1 MNRFKELIVW
11 QKSRALVKEVYLLTN
26 DLPSDERFGMV
37 SQIRRCAVSIPTNIA
52 EGCGRRTNAD
62 FARFLDI
69 SNGSSYELESLLIL
83 SNDLNYIQKEQFETI
98 NLLIQEIQKMIF
110 KLKKS
115 ME

>member
-1 MNRFKELIVW
+1 MNRFKDLIVW
-11 QKSRALVKEVYLLTN
+11 QKSRTLVKEVYMLTN

-52 EGCGRRTNAD
+52 EGCGRNTNAD

-83 SNDLNYIQKEQFETI
+83 SIDLNYIQREQFDTI

-110 KLKKS
+110 KLKESLK
-115 ME
+115 